1 MLRSLSNY
9 LKEDSQVVK
18 KDYWALALYTGV
30 PVFCIGFITLIFIY
44 IYPRDIHIAVVD
56 FDNTAASRSIIYNI
70 NATPN
75 VTVAAHLTS
84 MRELK
89 AGLDSGKY
97 FGGLVVPR
105 GLEGNAT
112 QGISTPIPFY
122 YNAQFLLIG
131 KTLFSS
137 YLNAV
142 GYSNVVLSLPRYLVA
157 KKDVALASSEV
168 MPIMND
174 ITALFNKSQS
184 YANYLLI
191 AILPCV
197 IQLFFAITLCDALD
211 RAMLRDYT
219 KSALTLSLAPL
230 VTNIFISY
238 LYFLFVMSIFYLLD
252 FPFNGSFAIL
262 SLAYIMM
269 LVALGSVVCF
279 LKSVLVEN
287 ARTMSFIAAYTA
299 PSFAFVSI
307 TYPNNNMQPFGDI
320 VSHALPIYYFLQVYV
335 EQAKYGIGVKS
346 LHMIA
351 YMVPFVIFIFFTM
364 QIFSW
369 RIRHNKLD
377 EMI

>member
-1 MLRSLSNY
+1 
-9 LKEDSQVVK
+9 
-18 KDYWALALYTGV
+18 
-30 PVFCIGFITLIFIY
+30 
-44 IYPRDIHIAVVD
+44 
-56 FDNTAASRSIIYNI
+56 
-70 NATPN
+70 
-75 VTVAAHLTS
+75 
-84 MRELK
+84 
-89 AGLDSGKY
+89 
-97 FGGLVVPR
+97 
-105 GLEGNAT
+105 
-112 QGISTPIPFY
+112 
-122 YNAQFLLIG
+122 
-131 KTLFSS
+131 
-137 YLNAV
+137 
-142 GYSNVVLSLPRYLVA
+142 
-157 KKDVALASSEV
+157 
-168 MPIMND
+168 
-174 ITALFNKSQS
+174 
-184 YANYLLI
+184 
-191 AILPCV
+191 
-197 IQLFFAITLCDALD
+197 
-211 RAMLRDYT
+211 
-219 KSALTLSLAPL
+219 
-230 VTNIFISY
+230 
-238 LYFLFVMSIFYLLD
+238 MSIFYLLD